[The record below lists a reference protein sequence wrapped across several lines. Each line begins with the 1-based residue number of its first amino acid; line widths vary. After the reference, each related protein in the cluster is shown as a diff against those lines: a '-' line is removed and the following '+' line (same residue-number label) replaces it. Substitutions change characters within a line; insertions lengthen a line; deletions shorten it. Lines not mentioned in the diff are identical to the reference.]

1 MQNKNNVAHVIVN
14 NLGGI
19 STLVQN
25 LILYKGN
32 SALEQE
38 LFILDIDGNINTPN
52 SSFLN
57 TSLTSKRL
65 YFNPNSNWYYSF
77 NKIAKKLSNASGI
90 LVSNDQYDLIML
102 NAFNVPRKVVQLV
115 HDPYNLSLSVKFHE
129 VIDAF
134 VAHSEYI
141 YRELIKMLPERSSSI
156 YYIPYG
162 IPIFNKRIKSC
173 TINES
178 LKLVY
183 LGRHDKQKGI
193 YDLFHINQLLES
205 ANIFVE
211 WTMLGKGPESD
222 NFKKQW
228 GEKTN
233 VNFLTPESADSLAE
247 LLSEQD
253 ILVFPSRFEGFPV
266 AVLESMSVGCVPIVS
281 NLNGGI
287 QQVVV
292 DGITGFKCSVGDIKE
307 FSDMI
312 IRLHFNRGHL
322 FKMQLA
328 CMDLVE
334 QHYNI
339 ANQAPKYQSL
349 FCLLE
354 KDTNHPRH
362 FAVNRKIGSRLDNRY
377 IPDWVTKIFRK
388 TAKLFVVI

>member
-1 MQNKNNVAHVIVN
+1 
-14 NLGGI
+14 
-19 STLVQN
+19 
-25 LILYKGN
+25 
-32 SALEQE
+32 
-38 LFILDIDGNINTPN
+38 
-52 SSFLN
+52 
-57 TSLTSKRL
+57 
-65 YFNPNSNWYYSF
+65 
-77 NKIAKKLSNASGI
+77 
-90 LVSNDQYDLIML
+90 ML
-102 NAFNVPRKVVQLV
+102 NAFNIPRKVVQLV

-141 YRELIKMLPERSSSI
+141 YHELIKMLPERSSSI

-162 IPIFNKRIKSC
+162 IPIFKKRIKSSPSY
-173 TINES
+173 NS

-233 VNFLTPESADSLAE
+233 VKFLTPESANSLAE

-253 ILVFPSRFEGFPV
+253 ILVFPSRFEGFHV

-281 NLNGGI
+281 NLAGGI
-287 QQVVV
+287 QQVVL
-292 DGITGFKCSVGDIKE
+292 DGVTGFKCHVGDIKA
-307 FSDMI
+307 FSEMI
-312 IRLHFNRGHL
+312 INLHGNRELL

-334 QHYNI
+334 QDYNI
-339 ANQAPKYQSL
+339 VNQAPKYQNL
-349 FCLLE
+349 FCLLAS
-354 KDTNHPRH
+354 DTNQPKH
-362 FAVNRKIGSRLDNRY
+362 FGVNNKIGSRLDNRY
-377 IPDWVTKIFRK
+377 IPDWLTQIIRKMATIFCCN
-388 TAKLFVVI
+388 